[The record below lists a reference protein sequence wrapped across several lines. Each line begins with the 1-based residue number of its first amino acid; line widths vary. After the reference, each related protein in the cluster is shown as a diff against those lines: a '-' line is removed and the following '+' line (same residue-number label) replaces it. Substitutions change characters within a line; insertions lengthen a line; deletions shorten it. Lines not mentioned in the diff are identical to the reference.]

1 MSYKFD
7 SKEIEKIDRLLNIT
21 TSIDETYTGLYR
33 LELDGKKNTDEYRK
47 LLDYLKSLKNI
58 ENNLYNDENLTL
70 EKCSM
75 WANYILSN
83 KVHKNFF
90 DGIEGIIIRDQ
101 KNRVFMRILGIL
113 KKKVIYDADNITR
126 LMPKEMTDLLK
137 NQNIPNLDKLTNY
150 AIKSNIDINK
160 AIEKDTFNGFL
171 LFLQEFTNND
181 KYLDIKNELLQTKY
195 DISFIDIDVEND
207 MINNTFNI
215 QNVLYEYARFTA
227 DLYQMP
233 LEALNM
239 VKNQNGSR
247 NALIQ
252 ISEIIKIKDE
262 DYNDK
267 EILIT
272 SILRQCLLKASL
284 LSLTDNLIDDVNFKF
299 HEIIDCPEYL
309 SKNPQNNISE
319 NIIIN
324 CFKGIKKD
332 REKQNT
338 ISFGYRKK

>member
-7 SKEIEKIDRLLNIT
+7 SKEIEKINRIIGIT
-21 TSIDETYTGLYR
+21 TSIDETYTGLYK
-33 LELDGKKNTDEYRK
+33 LELEGKKNTDEYKK
-47 LLDYLKSLKNI
+47 LFDYLKSLKNI
-58 ENNLYNDENLTL
+58 ENNLYNDENLTMK
-70 EKCSM
+70 KCSV

-101 KNRVFMRILGIL
+101 KYRVFMRILGIL
-113 KKKVIYDADNITR
+113 KKKVIYDANNITR
-126 LMPKEMTDLLK
+126 LMPKEMTDLIK
-137 NQNIPNLDKLTNY
+137 NQNIPNIDKLTNY

-160 AIEKDTFNGFL
+160 AIDKDTFNGFL
-171 LFLQEFTNND
+171 LFLQEFTDDD
-181 KYLDIKNELLQTKY
+181 KYLNIKDELLQTKY

-215 QNVLYEYARFTA
+215 QNILYEYARFTA
-227 DLYQMP
+227 DLYQIP

-239 VKNQNGSR
+239 VKNSNGSR

-252 ISEIIKIKDE
+252 ISEIIEIKDE
-262 DYNDK
+262 DYNNK
-267 EILIT
+267 EKLVT
-272 SILRQCLLKASL
+272 SILRQCLLRTSL
-284 LSLTDNLIDDVNFKF
+284 LSLTDNMIDDVNFKF

-309 SKNPQNNISE
+309 SKNPQNDISE
-319 NIIIN
+319 NIIKN